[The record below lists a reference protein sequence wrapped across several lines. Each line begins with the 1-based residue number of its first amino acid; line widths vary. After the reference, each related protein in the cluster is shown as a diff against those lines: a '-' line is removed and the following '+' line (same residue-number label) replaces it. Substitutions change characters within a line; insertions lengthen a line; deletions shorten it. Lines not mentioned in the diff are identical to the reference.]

1 MRYEFTKEDEIFRNE
16 LREWIRNEISV
27 DFNEWQGVDETG
39 DDFEYS
45 LEIRKK
51 LAEKKVGLLWLGLRN
66 MAVRASYMKQVIF
79 NEEMSYH
86 RMPGRDGFGAKMLG
100 PTLMVHGTEE
110 QKKRF
115 LPPIANGEVQWCQGY
130 SEPDSG
136 SDLASLKL
144 KVEDKGDHW
153 LVNGTKFGHQWL
165 IKLHGYFSRE
175 NRSNSSKA

>member
-51 LAEKKVGLLWLGLRN
+51 LAKKGWLT
-66 MAVRASYMKQVIF
+66 MAWPKEYGGQGASYMKQVIF

-115 LPPIANGEVQWCQGY
+115 LPPIANGEVQWCQSLLNF
-130 SEPDSG
+130 SE
-136 SDLASLKL
+136 
-144 KVEDKGDHW
+144 
-153 LVNGTKFGHQWL
+153 
-165 IKLHGYFSRE
+165 LHLRAQM
-175 NRSNSSKA
+175 NVV